1 MPFGAQQA
9 SDPYPYDSPE
19 KMIQRL
25 EVCTER
31 NIQYFIRN
39 IAPNGKVAG
48 YTDLGDYAKLPNSL
62 IMAGYPKE
70 ANMVLNYCLDNFF
83 DEESGDFL
91 TAPGLKSA
99 KAPFRVF
106 YPYCNQ
112 WLIQAGLKLRRFDFV
127 FKAAAYQ
134 DKFYNPITSASVID
148 KPYSESGDNINDIFT
163 SAALGTTY
171 LYLNNLE
178 RARKV
183 GDMIVKMIAKQ
194 PDWKDKSKG
203 YPYYL
208 RFNDNF
214 EYITYVKPEAGVRTI
229 YKVQGDLIRQPFFS
243 IGYPVAFMGLCYQV
257 FGDSKYLETG
267 EELIEYALRINKD
280 VRVNQW
286 AHKLM
291 WGTSIIAGITNKQ
304 KYWDL
309 VYDIANSIMNNQC
322 PNTGMV
328 SNVLDQSAEIAF
340 WTPIIAMRIRAAKR
354 KFGKIG
360 DGPSRSKL

>member
-1 MPFGAQQA
+1 MPFGAQQP
-9 SDPYPYDSPE
+9 SDPYPYDDAE
-19 KMIQRL
+19 RMIRRL

-39 IAPNGKVAG
+39 LAPNGKLKNF
-48 YTDLGDYAKLPNSL
+48 TDFGEYAKLPNAL
-62 IMAGYPKE
+62 IMSGYPKE
-70 ANMVLNYCLDNFF
+70 ANMVINYCLENFF
-83 DEESGDFL
+83 DPKTGNFE
-91 TAPGLKSA
+91 TRPGYKSE
-99 KAPFRVF
+99 KAPFCVF
-106 YPYCNQ
+106 YAYCNQ
-112 WLIQAGLKLRRFDFV
+112 WLIQAGLKLRRFDYV
-127 FKAAAYQ
+127 FKAAEYN
-134 DKFYNPITSASVID
+134 DKFYNPITSASVLN
-148 KPYSESGDNINDIFT
+148 KPYSENGDNVNDIFT

-178 RARKV
+178 RAQKI
-183 GDMIVKMIAKQ
+183 GDTIVKMIGLQ
-194 PDWKDKSKG
+194 PDWNDASKG
-203 YPYYL
+203 FPYYL

-214 EYITYVKPEAGVRTI
+214 EFIKYVKPVPGIRTI

-243 IGYPVAFMGLCYQV
+243 IGYPTAFMGLCYQV
-257 FGDSKYLETG
+257 FGDKKYLDTA

-286 AHKLM
+286 SHKLM

-309 VYDIANSIMNNQC
+309 VYDIANSIMNNQD

-328 SNVLDQSAEIAF
+328 SNINDQSQEIAF

-360 DGPSRSKL
+360 DGPTKSKL